1 MFRPL
6 AVNVGLRYAGSRHRF
21 VSFVGVTAL
30 AGLALSVGVLLYVQ
44 AVVRGFEREL
54 QERVLGVVP
63 HVTLVGRQTVA
74 EPDAVAA
81 ELLGVAGVRHVAQ
94 VISGGVL
101 LSTETGVAVVRLKG
115 IDPADY
121 EPVIGQFFDVGTSG
135 VLQPGSFNV
144 VLGRGLMEQLG
155 LAPDDALTAVVPN
168 TAVTP
173 LGAFPARKRVRAAG
187 VLRTWSQLDG
197 QVAYMHARDAQ
208 RLFRSPARTR
218 AFELRID
225 SVLEAPDAA
234 VRALAVVGPDKFAAS
249 TWLRSMGPVHRA
261 IQVTKGMLFLIFS
274 LLVAVAA
281 FNVVSSLVMIVNERS
296 SDVAILRT
304 LGAHSTLIVGVFIV
318 LGLLVSLLGVGL
330 GLALG
335 FGLGVLTEDGY
346 RWAQEAWNL
355 DLMGEYFVHRLPVQ
369 FAAADIARVAATA
382 CGLSLAA
389 TLYPAW
395 HAGRLNPAEVLRHE

>member
-54 QERVLGVVP
+54 EERVLGVVP
-63 HVTLVGRQTVA
+63 HVTLVGRQTIA
-74 EPDAVAA
+74 EPDALAA
-81 ELLGVAGVRHVAQ
+81 KLHGVSGVKHVAQ

-101 LSTETGVAVVRLKG
+101 LSTGTGVAVVRLKG
-115 IDPADY
+115 VDPAGY

-155 LAPDDALTAVVPN
+155 LAPGDALTAVVPN

-234 VRALAVVGPDKFAAS
+234 VRALAVVGPEKFAAS

-369 FAAADIARVAATA
+369 FAAADVARVAATA

>member
-21 VSFVGVTAL
+21 VSFVGLTAL

-54 QERVLGVVP
+54 EERVLGVVP
-63 HVTLVGRQTVA
+63 HVTLVGRQTISA
-74 EPDAVAA
+74 PDVVAA
-81 ELLGVAGVRHVAQ
+81 QLLRVPGVKHVSQ

-101 LSTETGVAVVRLKG
+101 LSTGTGVAVVRLKG
-115 IDPADY
+115 IDPAEY
-121 EPVIGQFFDVGTSG
+121 EPVIGRFFDVGNMG
-135 VLQPGSFNV
+135 VLRPGSFNT

-155 LAPDDALTAVVPN
+155 LAPDDALTAVMPDM
-168 TAVTP
+168 TVTP

-197 QVAYMHARDAQ
+197 QVAYMHIQDAQ
-208 RLFRSPARTR
+208 RLFRSPSRTR
-218 AFELRID
+218 ALELRID
-225 SVLEAPDAA
+225 SVLDAPDAA
-234 VRALAVVGPDKFAAS
+234 LRALAAVAPDKFAAS

-330 GLALG
+330 GLVLG
-335 FGLGVLTEDGY
+335 FGLGMLTEDGY
-346 RWAQEAWNL
+346 RWAQETWNL
-355 DLMGEYFVHRLPVQ
+355 DLMGEYFVHKLPVQ
-369 FAAADIARVAATA
+369 FAAADVARVAATA
-382 CGLSLAA
+382 CALSLAA

-395 HAGRLNPAEVLRHE
+395 RAGRLNPAEVLRHE

>member
-21 VSFVGVTAL
+21 VSFVGATAL
-30 AGLALSVGVLLYVQ
+30 AGLVLSVGVLLYVQ

-54 QERVLGVVP
+54 EERVLGVVP
-63 HVTLVGRQTVA
+63 HVTMAARHAPA
-74 EPDAVAA
+74 EPDAVVGA
-81 ELLGVAGVRHVAQ
+81 LLSVPGVEHVAP

-101 LSTETGVAVVRLKG
+101 LSTGTGVAVVRLKG

-121 EPVIGQFFDVGTSG
+121 EPVIGRFFETGNIDV
-135 VLQPGSFNV
+135 LRPGSFNV
-144 VLGRGLMEQLG
+144 VLGRGLMDQLG
-155 LAPDDALTAVVPN
+155 LAPDDSVTAVMPDL
-168 TAVTP
+168 TLTP
-173 LGAFPARKRVRAAG
+173 LGAFPARKRLRAAA

-197 QVAYMHARDAQ
+197 EVAYTHIRDAQ
-208 RLFRSPARTR
+208 RLFRSPSRPQAL
-218 AFELRID
+218 ELRVD
-225 SVLEAPDAA
+225 RVLDAPGIAA
-234 VRALAVVGPDKFAAS
+234 RALAVVGTDNFAAG
-249 TWLRSMGPVHRA
+249 TWLRSMGPVYRA

-281 FNVVSSLVMIVNERS
+281 FNVVSSLVMIVNERR

-304 LGAHSTLIVGVFIV
+304 LGAHSSLIVGVFVV
-318 LGLLVSLLGVGL
+318 LGLLVSLAGVGL
-330 GLALG
+330 GLL
-335 FGLGVLTEDGY
+335 FGLGLGALTEEGY
-346 RWAQEAWNL
+346 RWAQETWNI
-355 DLMGEYFVHRLPVQ
+355 DLMGEYFVHKLPVE

-395 HAGRLNPAEVLRHE
+395 RAGRMNPAEILRHE